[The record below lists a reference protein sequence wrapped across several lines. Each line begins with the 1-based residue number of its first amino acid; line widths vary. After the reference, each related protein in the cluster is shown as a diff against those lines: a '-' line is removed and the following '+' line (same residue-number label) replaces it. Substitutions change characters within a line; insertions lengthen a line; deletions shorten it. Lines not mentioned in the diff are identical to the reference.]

1 MDIGVRLLAMTDK
14 ILADDIKLLGTRQYW
29 DIMSYQGHGFV
40 PITRMQYSK
49 EQCEE
54 IIQLI
59 LSNQEKAEKYDI
71 ESALKCPICHFDFHG
86 ENLVETRDN
95 LSQQNKKLEEEI
107 KQLQGQMIGDEA
119 YFQVLT
125 KERDN
130 LKEEINKLTFHAGC
144 QGNPNCEW
152 CKVRK
157 KILGET

>member
-1 MDIGVRLLAMTDK
+1 MLAMTDK

-107 KQLQGQMIGDEA
+107 KQLRKEMLTIG
-119 YFQVLT
+119 L
-125 KERDN
+125 ERDN